1 MGRRWQGAV
10 SAPSAL
16 APLNGGF
23 GRRILSVMQYRV
35 FLSVFL
41 SAVLLP
47 GFLRAGVERV
57 WLTHQSPDPSKL
69 VVSWQTS
76 EPGES
81 TVEFGTSAAFGETA
95 TVAGSRTLHHVEIP
109 LVHKDTVYHYRV
121 KTGSQVSEAATFKG
135 YPTETLRIAVIANL
149 RADAKIDLSALK
161 KDDVHL
167 LLSAGDTAMQYQ
179 FCGENL
185 PDCTKSHGTAIDTQ
199 ADLFRST
206 PFLPTLGNLDRKIRP
221 SSEGP
226 QKPAYDIPATA
237 YRAFFALPGAEWHW
251 TFSIPDFDLQLVSVD
266 MNHTGDFGTPD
277 QSCHPFGA
285 DSEQLLWYRGV
296 MEAAKAGQVV
306 TLYGETGGRVR
317 SHAGGEWKRLIEMG
331 TLAISGEAYHAERV
345 VEGRVTYLNASV
357 RGNGTFGIDP
367 NPAFIDKS
375 AGYILL
381 TVDRASGRMTAALKA
396 LDGRVLDQ
404 QTIDRKAR

>member
-1 MGRRWQGAV
+1 MKQPLHFLSPLV
-10 SAPSAL
+10 AL
-16 APLNGGF
+16 ASLAAWEAAPAAEIHRL
-23 GRRILSVMQYRV
+23 
-35 FLSVFL
+35 
-41 SAVLLP
+41 
-47 GFLRAGVERV
+47 
-57 WLTHQSPDPSKL
+57 WLTHAGADPSTIT
-69 VVSWQTS
+69 VSWES
-76 EPGES
+76 GEAGES
-81 TVEFGTSAAFGETA
+81 TVEYGTTAALGETV
-95 TVAGSRTLHHVEIP
+95 TVPGSRTLHHVEIP
-109 LVHKDTVYHYRV
+109 LPQKDTVYHYRV
-121 KTGSQVSEAATFKG
+121 KTGRQVSEAATFKG
-135 YPTETLRIAVIANL
+135 YPTQTLRLAVIANL

-185 PDCTKSHGTAIDTQ
+185 PDCTNSHGTAIDTQ
-199 ADLFRST
+199 AELFRST

-221 SSEGP
+221 SSDGP
-226 QKPAYDIPATA
+226 QKPAYDIAATA
-237 YRAFFALPGAEWHW
+237 YRKFFALPGEEWHW

-285 DSEQLLWYRGV
+285 DSEQLRWYRGV
-296 MEAAKAGQVV
+296 MEATKAGQVV

-317 SHAGGEWKRLIEMG
+317 SHAGGEWKRLIEKG

-345 VEGRVTYLNASV
+345 AEGGVTYLNASV
-357 RGNGTFGIDP
+357 RGNGTFGVDP
-367 NPAFIDKS
+367 NPAFLDQA

-381 TVDRASGRMTAALKA
+381 TVDRASGRVTAALKA
-396 LDGRVLDQ
+396 LDGRVLDE

>member
-1 MGRRWQGAV
+1 M
-10 SAPSAL
+10 
-16 APLNGGF
+16 LNVMNH
-23 GRRILSVMQYRV
+23 RSSILV
-35 FLSVFL
+35 FLCAFSVP
-41 SAVLLP
+41 SILP
-47 GFLRAGVERV
+47 AAVERI

-81 TVEFGTSAAFGETA
+81 TVEYGTSAALGETA
-95 TVAGSRTLHHVEIP
+95 TAAGSRTLHHIEIP
-109 LVHKDTVYHYRV
+109 LAHKDTVYHYRV
-121 KTGSQVSEAATFKG
+121 KTGDQVSEVATFKG
-135 YPTETLRIAVIANL
+135 YPTQTLRIAVIANL
-149 RADAKIDLSALK
+149 RADAKIDLSGLK
-161 KDDVHL
+161 QDDVHL

-179 FCGENL
+179 FCGESL

-199 ADLFRST
+199 AELFRST
-206 PFLPTLGNLDRKIRP
+206 PFLPTLGNLDRKIRQ
-221 SSEGP
+221 SSDGP
-226 QKPAYDIPATA
+226 EKPAYDIPATA

-285 DSEQLLWYRGV
+285 DSEQLRWYRGV
-296 MEAAKAGQVV
+296 MDAAKAGQIV

-317 SHAGGEWKRLIEMG
+317 SHAGGEWKRLIEKG
-331 TLAISGEAYHAERV
+331 TVAISGEAYHAERV
-345 VEGRVTYLNASV
+345 VEGGVTYLNASV

-381 TVDRASGRMTAALKA
+381 TVDRQSGRMTAALKT
-396 LDGRVLDQ
+396 LDGRVLDE
-404 QTIDRKAR
+404 QTIDRRAR